1 MSLPEDIYTELAAA
15 GDLTDL
21 VGTRISPYVRN
32 ASTQTFPACVFEV
45 SNTSIESDSGG
56 SVAHCM
62 SDLTVTALGRTF
74 IEADEVAS
82 AILAAL
88 TSWSDEDAC
97 VAMTTPTAV
106 TRDQEMPYDG
116 SQDLVYRT
124 SIDFSIDHGV
134 AI

>member
-1 MSLPEDIYTELAAA
+1 VSLPEDIYTLLS
-15 GDLTDL
+15 DTDPLTDL
-21 VGTRISPYVRN
+21 VDTRISPYVRN
-32 ASTQTFPACVFEV
+32 ASEQTFPACVFEV
-45 SNTSIESDSGG
+45 SNTTIESDSGG
-56 SVAHCM
+56 SVAHCF
-62 SDLTVTALGRTF
+62 SDVTVTALGRTF
-74 IEADEVAS
+74 IEADEVAET
-82 AILAAL
+82 ILAAM
-88 TSWSDEDAC
+88 TSWSDTNAC